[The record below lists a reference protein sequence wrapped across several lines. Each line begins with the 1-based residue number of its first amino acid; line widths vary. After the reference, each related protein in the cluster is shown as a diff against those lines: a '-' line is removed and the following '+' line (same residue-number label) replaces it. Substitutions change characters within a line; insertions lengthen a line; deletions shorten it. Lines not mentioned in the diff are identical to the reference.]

1 MGVGGFS
8 STEVQQRSVRRA
20 RWLGYDGWAYVDGFT
35 GDGAERVRH
44 VKCERKQ
51 LLTSAL
57 PQRLAS
63 THLTIDNP
71 SPAADTVGA
80 NGATARDGLP

>member
-8 STEVQQRSVRRA
+8 STEVQQRGARRA

-44 VKCERKQ
+44 VKCATKQ

-57 PQRLAS
+57 PQRLAFAYSALS
-63 THLTIDNP
+63 TI
-71 SPAADTVGA
+71 PALRSV
-80 NGATARDGLP
+80 P